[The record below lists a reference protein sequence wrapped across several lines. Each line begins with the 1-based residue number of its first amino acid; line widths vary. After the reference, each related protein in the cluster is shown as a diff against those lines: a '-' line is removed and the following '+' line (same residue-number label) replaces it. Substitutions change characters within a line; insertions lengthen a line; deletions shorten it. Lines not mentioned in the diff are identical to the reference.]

1 MRGRGVPEI
10 VVHYDGTNGTNK
22 PDSARLEL
30 REQIV
35 AREQVERSLEEGQ
48 TMIQTPETDDA
59 AKLDLAPPSQQRIDI
74 RDRERPPTALSLWL
88 FAPSRES
95 QANRMPI
102 DRQQCSLRARAS

>member
-1 MRGRGVPEI
+1 
-10 VVHYDGTNGTNK
+10 VVDDDVSGTNK
-22 PDSARLEL
+22 LDSAWQEL

-48 TMIQTPETDDA
+48 TMIRTPETGDA
-59 AKLDLAPPSQQRIDI
+59 ARPDLAPPSQQRIDI
-74 RDRERPPTALSLWL
+74 RDRDRPPTALSLWL

-95 QANRMPI
+95 QADRTPI